1 MSKKQMTLT
10 LDGAWVF
17 QQWDKGVLPVR
28 TLLDNLKKEFADGLM
43 IEDSSFTGC
52 VVRFDWERPQNLDC
66 WMEDLLKKCLGLEN
80 FDGIA
85 TVELMDAPKTE
96 PDNQGEQK
104 PPKAAV
110 QPQPAP
116 VQPAPAIDATSKPSC
131 KTLQKIQALVGAD
144 DFKRIAE
151 ELVAVAPQIRKHGTQ
166 RAFAFQNYLF
176 AINDGY
182 GLSTCLDLFA
192 ELIDELGL
200 FGFKSGKRVEEHR
213 LNAAG
218 RGNGEE
224 QLEQLVQ
231 SLSLGSGSRIICLD
245 ISEWIGQLNSSGFRR
260 FLYGLNDAAS
270 NYIFVFR
277 VPFLEQE
284 VLREVRHRLND
295 VLFTRE
301 VSFVPMDN
309 GELTVCA
316 KDSLKKWGF
325 TMDEDA
331 WDVFRTRLSEEKSD
345 GRFYGINTVNKIVNE
360 MVYRKQLSNVMMGLD
375 NTHIRRE
382 EILSLAETMDAN
394 YVSGMDQFDKLI
406 GVEAVK
412 ARVEEI
418 IAQIELALETPGLE
432 KPCLHMRF
440 VGNPGTG
447 KTTVARI
454 IGRVLKERGIL
465 RNGNFYEYAGRDF
478 CGMYVGHTAPK
489 TAEICRDAYGSVLF
503 IDEAYSL
510 YDGDPSSRDFGRE
523 ALDTL
528 IAEMENHRSDL
539 VVIMAGYPDEMERL
553 MQGNAGLASRM
564 PYLIEFPN
572 YTREQLCQ
580 IFLSMIGEK
589 FSYDADFEQAAKDYF
604 HSISDDTMAAREFS
618 NARLARNLFERTWGK
633 AAVRRQLDRTQEFHL
648 TAQDIRSAVSDKEF
662 ENLLKRKSKRL
673 GFV

>member
-1 MSKKQMTLT
+1 MSRKQLTLT

-17 QQWDKGVLPVR
+17 QQWDQGFLPVR
-28 TLLDNLKKEFADGLM
+28 NLLDSMKKELSDSLD
-43 IEDSSFTGC
+43 IKDSSFTGC
-52 VVRFDWERPQNLDC
+52 IVQFDWEKTQDLTEWLD
-66 WMEDLLKKCLGLEN
+66 WQLKKCLKLETL
-80 FDGIA
+80 DGIA
-85 TVELMDAPKTE
+85 TVELIDAS
-96 PDNQGEQK
+96 QQ
-104 PPKAAV
+104 
-110 QPQPAP
+110 AP
-116 VQPAPAIDATSKPSC
+116 VNHNEAKQAVTEAPAEKSDAHPEKSPKQEDRSGC
-131 KTLQKIQALVGAD
+131 KTLQKIRALVGAD
-144 DFKRIAE
+144 DFKKTAE

-166 RAFAFQNYLF
+166 RSFAFQNYLF

-182 GLSTCLDLFA
+182 GLSTCLELFA
-192 ELIDELGL
+192 ELIEELGL
-200 FGFKSGKRVEEHR
+200 FGFKSGKRVEEHQ
-213 LNAAG
+213 LGAPG

-224 QLEQLVQ
+224 QLEKLIQ

-245 ISEWIGQLNSSGFRR
+245 ISEWIGHLNDKLFRR
-260 FLYGLNDAAS
+260 FLYGLNDVAA

-284 VLREVRHRLND
+284 VLKEVSRLLND

-301 VSFVPMDN
+301 IAFVPMDN
-309 GELTVCA
+309 SELTVCA
-316 KDSLKKWGF
+316 KESLNKWGF

-360 MVYRKQLSNVMMGLD
+360 MVYRKQLSNVMLGLD
-375 NTHIRRE
+375 NTHIRRG
-382 EILSLAETMDAN
+382 EILSLAQTLDTN
-394 YVSGMDQFDKLI
+394 HISGMEQFDKLI
-406 GVEAVK
+406 GVEKVRE
-412 ARVEEI
+412 RVEEI
-418 IAQIELALETPGLE
+418 VAQIELALETPGLE

-440 VGNPGTG
+440 VGSPGTG

-454 IGRVLKERGIL
+454 LGQVLKERGIL

-553 MQGNAGLASRM
+553 MKGNIGLESRM

-572 YTREQLCQ
+572 YTREQLCE
-580 IFLSMIGEK
+580 IFLSMIAEK
-589 FSYDADFEQAAKDYF
+589 FTYDADFEQAARDYF
-604 HSISDDTMAAREFS
+604 HSISDETMSAREFS

-633 AAVRRQLDRTQEFHL
+633 AAVRRQMDRSQEFRL

-662 ENLLKRKSKRL
+662 ENLLKRKTKRL

>member
-1 MSKKQMTLT
+1 MAKKQLTLT

-17 QQWDKGVLPVR
+17 QQWDQGLLPVR
-28 TLLDNLKKEFADGLM
+28 TLLDGLKKEFADGL
-43 IEDSSFTGC
+43 IIKDSSFTGC
-52 VVRFDWERPQNLDC
+52 IVQFDWEKPENLNS
-66 WMEDLLKKCLGLEN
+66 WMDELLKKSLKLHS

-85 TVELMDAPKTE
+85 TVELIDAPKEE
-96 PDNQGEQK
+96 PVNQNEIEPQ
-104 PPKAAV
+104 KAAEEKV
-110 QPQPAP
+110 EQPA
-116 VQPAPAIDATSKPSC
+116 VPAPAPEAASKPTC

-144 DFKRIAE
+144 EFKKLAE
-151 ELVAVAPQIRKHGTQ
+151 ELVAVAPQIRKHDTR

-182 GLSTCLDLFA
+182 GLSTCLELFA
-192 ELIDELGL
+192 ELIEELGL

-213 LNAAG
+213 LNAVG

-224 QLEQLVQ
+224 QLEQLLQ
-231 SLSLGSGSRIICLD
+231 ALSLGNGSRIICLD
-245 ISEWIGQLNSSGFRR
+245 ISEWISQLNGNAFRR
-260 FLYGLNDAAS
+260 FLYGLNDVAS

-284 VLREVRHRLND
+284 VLREVRHRLNN

-309 GELTVCA
+309 TELTVCA

-375 NTHIRRE
+375 NTHIRRK
-382 EILSLAETMDAN
+382 EILSLAETLDAN

-406 GVEAVK
+406 GVEQVK

-553 MQGNAGLASRM
+553 MQGNTGLASRM

-572 YTREQLCQ
+572 YTREQLCE

-589 FSYDADFEQAAKDYF
+589 FSYDAEFEQAAKDYF
-604 HSISDDTMAAREFS
+604 NSISDDTMAAREFS

-633 AAVRRQLDRTQEFHL
+633 AAVRRQLDRTQEFRL
-648 TAQDIRSAVSDKEF
+648 TAQDIRTAVSDKEF
-662 ENLLKRKSKRL
+662 ENLLKRKTKRL
-673 GFV
+673 GFL